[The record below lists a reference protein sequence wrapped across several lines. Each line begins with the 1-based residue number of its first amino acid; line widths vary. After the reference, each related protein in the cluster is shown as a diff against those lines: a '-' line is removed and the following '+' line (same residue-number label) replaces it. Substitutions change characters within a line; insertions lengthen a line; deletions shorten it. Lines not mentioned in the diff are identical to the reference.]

1 MAMCLVLLAAVLGN
15 AATATKL
22 QTARSINGTNF
33 DGTGNITTTKWGTT
47 RNIALTG
54 AVTGNANV
62 DGSGNVTI
70 TTTQAN
76 IAVIT
81 GNLDANGYAEISY
94 PTGFSK
100 DNSVVLF
107 AGFHGTSQVS
117 SWAYGANFDSSSVVS
132 GAIPCQM
139 TFGDKIKVWLRNIQ
153 VAQDGS
159 VAVQAIS
166 RVYPYKIV
174 LMKVS

>member
-1 MAMCLVLLAAVLGN
+1 MCLVLLAAVLGN
-15 AATATKL
+15 ATSATKL
-22 QTARSINGTNF
+22 QTARSINGTSFN
-33 DGTGNITTTKWGTT
+33 GTANITTTKWGTS

-54 AVTGNANV
+54 AVSGSANV

-81 GNLDANGYAEISY
+81 GNLDSTGHAEINY
-94 PTGFSK
+94 PTGFNK

-117 SWAYGANFDSSSVVS
+117 SWAYGANFNSSSYVS

-139 TFGDKIKVWLRNIQ
+139 TFGDKIEVWLRNIQ
-153 VAQDGS
+153 IAQDGS
-159 VAVQAIS
+159 VAVPAIS
-166 RVYPYKIV
+166 RVHPYKIV